1 LFKAI
6 KLEGLEAIKLESE
19 ISVKFLSLPASC
31 RKEKIGT
38 LSKKRM
44 DEVHEGLKLV
54 LTLAL

>member
-1 LFKAI
+1 LFK
-6 KLEGLEAIKLESE
+6 AIKLESE